1 MPTNIDETELARL
14 EALAGKAST
23 LPFEDMAADGWGYV
37 VVDILPAV
45 TSAVPALVAEVRRL
59 LAEVKQGSAD
69 YCALMDKHDAQ
80 FVRAE
85 KLREE
90 VNWLA
95 KMCATHC
102 RDKSFDNAQCSIQ
115 DCAPL
120 HCYHASAEQWKE
132 AALEASEMLAAGADL
147 AAVAA
152 QMGHASI
159 QTTATTYA
167 HVTPGGQKCAADLL
181 PSLVQ
186 FGAEKSSHD

>member
-1 MPTNIDETELARL
+1 MISAIDETELARL
-14 EALAGKAST
+14 EKLALRATAV
-23 LPFEDMAADGWGYV
+23 PYHYFENSLRDGHGNQIAETTQDHDDFAHDIHDTAYIAA
-37 VVDILPAV
+37 ACN
-45 TSAVPALVAEVRRL
+45 AVPALVAEVRRL
-59 LAEVKQGSAD
+59 RVEAKQGGID
-69 YCALMDKHDAQ
+69 YCALMDRYDAQ

-132 AALEASEMLAAGADL
+132 AAREAAHADR
-147 AAVAA
+147 
-152 QMGHASI
+152 
-159 QTTATTYA
+159 
-167 HVTPGGQKCAADLL
+167 
-181 PSLVQ
+181 
-186 FGAEKSSHD
+186 E

>member
-1 MPTNIDETELARL
+1 MKYAIDETELARL
-14 EALAGKAST
+14 EALAVKAST

-37 VVDILPAV
+37 VVDILPTV
-45 TSAVPALVAEVRRL
+45 TTHVPALVAEVRRL
-59 LAEVKQGSAD
+59 RVEAKQGGID
-69 YCALMDKHDAQ
+69 YCALMDRHDAQ
-80 FVRAE
+80 LCGLK

-132 AALEASEMLAAGADL
+132 AARG
-147 AAVAA
+147 
-152 QMGHASI
+152 I
-159 QTTATTYA
+159 
-167 HVTPGGQKCAADLL
+167 
-181 PSLVQ
+181 
-186 FGAEKSSHD
+186 

>member
-1 MPTNIDETELARL
+1 MTNIDETELARL
-14 EALAGKAST
+14 EALACAAGDADYSAHDDADNST
-23 LPFEDMAADGWGYV
+23 KYAA
-37 VVDILPAV
+37 AACN
-45 TSAVPALVAEVRRL
+45 AVPALIAEVRRL
-59 LAEVKQGSAD
+59 RAEVKQGSAD

-132 AALEASEMLAAGADL
+132 AAREAVHADR
-147 AAVAA
+147 
-152 QMGHASI
+152 
-159 QTTATTYA
+159 
-167 HVTPGGQKCAADLL
+167 
-181 PSLVQ
+181 
-186 FGAEKSSHD
+186 E

>member
-1 MPTNIDETELARL
+1 MKYAIDETALARL
-14 EALAGKAST
+14 EYLIESSESCGYSTKSDDPNMQYLA
-23 LPFEDMAADGWGYV
+23 AACHYM
-37 VVDILPAV
+37 
-45 TSAVPALVAEVRRL
+45 PALVAEVRRL
-59 LAEVKQGSAD
+59 RAEAKQGGID
-69 YCALMDKHDAQ
+69 YCALMDRHDAQ

-115 DCAPL
+115 DCAPF

-132 AALEASEMLAAGADL
+132 AAREASEMLAAGADL

-152 QMGHASI
+152 QMGHSSI

-167 HVTPGGQKCAADLL
+167 HVTPGGQKRAADLL

-186 FGAEKSSHD
+186 FGAEKSPHD